1 MMMLFLPKGRY
12 ARELDVSYGSVH
24 GSFEVASWNYETSI
38 HKNLLF
44 EAK

>member
-1 MMMLFLPKGRY
+1 MIMLFLQKGRY
-12 ARELDVSYGSVH
+12 ARELAVSYGSVH
-24 GSFEVASWNYETSI
+24 CSFEVASWIYETSI